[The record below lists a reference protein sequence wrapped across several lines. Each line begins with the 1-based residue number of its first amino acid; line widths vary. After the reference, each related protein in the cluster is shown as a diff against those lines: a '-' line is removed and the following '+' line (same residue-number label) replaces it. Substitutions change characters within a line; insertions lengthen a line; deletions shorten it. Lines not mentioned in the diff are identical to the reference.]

1 MKRYAF
7 QLSGFSKEREKQM
20 REQISREVKEEM
32 LQQTNTL
39 KQQLEDIQEELQQ
52 RQPKKRRLTDPIT
65 YNQFGSGKKKVQ
77 INVISPTQQAVN
89 QAKALIAYKRKLK
102 QRKTK
107 KKQNGRATRR
117 TLGLGKQKSGRGRA
131 VRGL

>member
-7 QLSGFSKEREKQM
+7 HLSGFSKEREKQM

-107 KKQNGRATRR
+107 KKQNGRTTRR
-117 TLGLGKQKSGRGRA
+117 ILGLGKQKSNRRRA
-131 VRGL
+131 IR

>member
-1 MKRYAF
+1 
-7 QLSGFSKEREKQM
+7 M

-39 KQQLEDIQEELQQ
+39 KQQLEDLQQELQQ
-52 RQPKKRRLTDPIT
+52 SQPKKRRLTDPIRN
-65 YNQFGSGKKKVQ
+65 NQFGSGKKKVQ

-107 KKQNGRATRR
+107 KKQNGRTTRR
-117 TLGLGKQKSGRGRA
+117 TLGMGKQKPSRKRA
-131 VRGL
+131 IRWL

>member
-1 MKRYAF
+1 
-7 QLSGFSKEREKQM
+7 M

-32 LQQTNTL
+32 LQQSNIL

-52 RQPKKRRLTDPIT
+52 RQPKKRCLTDPIRN
-65 YNQFGSGKKKVQ
+65 NQFGRGKKKVE

-89 QAKALIAYKRKLK
+89 QAKALIAYKRKLN

-107 KKQNGRATRR
+107 KKQNGRTTRY
-117 TLGLGKQKSGRGRA
+117 TLGLGKQKSNRGRA
-131 VRGL
+131 IRGL